1 MIIGHHKVDGLF
13 LIDRSSIKKTIVR
26 MVCSICNGQHTATRC
41 NSDTLQQSVAR
52 IKAYWLGENMP
63 EGWTDEL
70 VKNWVTTDRRIG
82 RPYWRRI
89 WRMLHVEWHSRQWW
103 RIPQA
108 EVDANRVLSF
118 YSPEPRTVHE
128 FKRRIRGYE
137 RPAELPDAPP
147 RPAPRPVPPRPVP
160 RPRVPAEAAGGV
172 MAPLNGLN
180 VDAEVRLLRRHME
193 DALVMHRRRMN
204 RQLQEQQKQINRKI
218 GLVMDTPD
226 EANFFD
232 PVCAICMDGVTQ
244 DTVLAFGCKHTF
256 CGNCAI
262 ETIKKTNF
270 GCPTCRAN
278 ISEIHFKPST
288 DRETFN
294 KLSTHLSFS

>member
-1 MIIGHHKVDGLF
+1 
-13 LIDRSSIKKTIVR
+13 
-26 MVCSICNGQHTATRC
+26 MVCSICNGQHSAPRC

-70 VKNWVTTDRRIG
+70 VKNWATTERIG
-82 RPYWRRI
+82 LPHWRRI
-89 WRMLHVEWHSRQWW
+89 WRMLQVEWHTRRWG
-103 RIPQA
+103 RIPHPN
-108 EVDANRVLSF
+108 EINPVLSF
-118 YSPEPRTVHE
+118 FRPKPRSVDE
-128 FKRRIRGYE
+128 FKRRIRDYV
-137 RPAELPDAPP
+137 RPVELPVAPP
-147 RPAPRPVPPRPVP
+147 RPAPRPVPPRPAPP
-160 RPRVPAEAAGGV
+160 RPAPRPLPPQAAVAGGI
-172 MAPLNGLN
+172 MAPPINLD
-180 VDAEVRLLRRHME
+180 VDAEVRLLRRQME
-193 DALVMHRRRMN
+193 DALGMHRRRMN

-232 PVCAICMDGVTQ
+232 PVCAICMEGVTPE
-244 DTVLAFGCKHTF
+244 TVLAFGCKHTF

>member
-1 MIIGHHKVDGLF
+1 
-13 LIDRSSIKKTIVR
+13 
-26 MVCSICNGQHTATRC
+26 MVCSICNQGGHTAAIC

-89 WRMLHVEWHSRQWW
+89 WRMLHVEWHTRHWG
-103 RIPQA
+103 RIPHVEQA
-108 EVDANRVLSF
+108 ANPVISF
-118 YSPEPRTVHE
+118 YRPEPRSVDE
-128 FKRRIRGYE
+128 FKRRIRGYV
-137 RPAELPDAPP
+137 RPVELPVAPP
-147 RPAPRPVPPRPVP
+147 RPAPRPVPPRHVP
-160 RPRVPAEAAGGV
+160 RPLPV
-172 MAPLNGLN
+172 MQNQQAPNIDRDIL
-180 VDAEVRLLRRHME
+180 ALRRHME
-193 DALVMHRRRMN
+193 GAIAIHRRLCRDAQSRHDN
-204 RQLQEQQKQINRKI
+204 RKKI

-232 PVCAICMDGVTQ
+232 PVCAICMEGVTPE
-244 DTVLAFGCKHTF
+244 TVLAFGCKHTF

-262 ETIKKTNF
+262 ETVKKTNF

>member
-1 MIIGHHKVDGLF
+1 
-13 LIDRSSIKKTIVR
+13 
-26 MVCSICNGQHTATRC
+26 MVCSICNQGDHRATTC
-41 NSDTLQQSVAR
+41 NSDILQQSVVR

-70 VKNWVTTDRRIG
+70 VKNWATTDPNIG
-82 RPYWRRI
+82 GPYLRRI
-89 WRMLHVEWHSRQWW
+89 WRRLQGEWTNRGWW
-103 RIPQA
+103 RTTMDERQA
-108 EVDANRVLSF
+108 NPVLSF
-118 YSPEPRTVHE
+118 LNPEPRSVWAFRE
-128 FKRRIRGYE
+128 RIRNYV
-137 RPAELPDAPP
+137 RPAVIPEPRRRQHPQPVHRPLPPPAAGAAGAGGIMAPP
-147 RPAPRPVPPRPVP
+147 I
-160 RPRVPAEAAGGV
+160 
-172 MAPLNGLN
+172 GLD
-180 VDAEVRLLRRHME
+180 VDAEVRLLRRQME
-193 DALVMHRRRMN
+193 DALGMHRRRMN

-218 GLVMDTPD
+218 GLIMDTPD

-262 ETIKKTNF
+262 ETIKKTNV